1 MLKANSFLLPAGREL
16 ELLET
21 VRDKIPGEVF
31 KKPYA
36 NPVGGN
42 PAAVR
47 GNLLWLCSCSRKR
60 DMKFAINNS

>member
-1 MLKANSFLLPAGREL
+1 
-16 ELLET
+16 
-21 VRDKIPGEVF
+21 VRDKIPPEVF

-47 GNLLWLCSCSRKR
+47 AYLPFTPMMYAAPTPHWARS
-60 DMKFAINNS
+60 